1 MSVPVHLAV
10 NSFGRGNGKADIEVL
25 ALVRYYFV
33 VWLCFSLSKETW
45 ILLFFFFHSFSV
57 YDCWTLV
64 GIGIILWQ
72 LRSSD
77 WWILYSSTVLTHRTF
92 AGSGGDIIFIFSVR
106 KLYLYWLEYFRWK
119 YCLGC
124 FHFSCSTQSRQWQ
137 FLFYMAQMSQ
147 FSKGDVHAGI
157 GIWLWVMEFRFR
169 VCSVFFFQHQQQW
182 M

>member
-77 WWILYSSTVLTHRTF
+77 WWILYSFTVLTHRTF
-92 AGSGGDIIFIFSVR
+92 AGSGGDTIFIFSVR

-119 YCLGC
+119 YCLAV
-124 FHFSCSTQSRQWQ
+124 FT
-137 FLFYMAQMSQ
+137 FLAVPKADNDSFY
-147 FSKGDVHAGI
+147 FT
-157 GIWLWVMEFRFR
+157 WLRWVSFPKEMYMLE
-169 VCSVFFFQHQQQW
+169 
-182 M
+182 